1 MTAAMGAQP
10 LALEARNL
18 GRSYRRGQW
27 AVRHCDFTVPTGR
40 ICGVVGPNGAG
51 KSTLLAL
58 AARLLTPSEG
68 ELRVLGE
75 PVSSPATPE
84 LRAGV
89 AHVTQEKPL
98 YRTFT
103 VADTLRMGRELNP
116 SWDEAT
122 AQRVVE
128 LGELRPDARVGRLSG
143 GQRSRVA
150 LALALGKR
158 AQLLLLDEPFADL
171 DPLARHDLT
180 GLLLAQAAEHGTTVV
195 ISSHLLA
202 ELEDVV
208 DHVLLVQSG
217 RIRLAGDLD
226 ELLDGHR
233 LVAGLADAERPAGT
247 VVEWRVTGRQATGLI
262 RTDPT
267 GPPPEAL
274 SESWDATRPRLEDL
288 LLAHLRNPAEPGP
301 PDPESVSTD
310 RLSNTSEA
318 AA

>member
-1 MTAAMGAQP
+1 MTEAMGTP
-10 LALEARNL
+10 LALEAKDL
-18 GRSYRRGQW
+18 GWAYRRNQW

-40 ICGVVGPNGAG
+40 VCGVVGPNGAG
-51 KSTLLAL
+51 KSTLLGL
-58 AARLLTPSEG
+58 AARLFAPSEG

-75 PVSSPATPE
+75 SVTGPAAPE
-84 LRAGV
+84 LRAKV
-89 AHVTQEKPL
+89 AYVTQEKPL

-116 SWDEAT
+116 SWDQAT

-150 LALALGKR
+150 LAMALGKR
-158 AQLLLLDEPFADL
+158 AELLLLDEPFADL

-180 GLLLAQAAEHGTTVV
+180 GLLLAQAAERGTTVV
-195 ISSHLLA
+195 ISSHLMS
-202 ELEDVV
+202 ELEEVV

-217 RIRLAGDLD
+217 RVRLAGDLD

-233 LVAGLADAERPAGT
+233 LVAGLADAERPAGK
-247 VVEWRVTGRQATGLI
+247 VIEWRVTGRQATGLI
-262 RTDPT
+262 RTDPA
-267 GPPPEAL
+267 GPPTGDLP
-274 SESWDATRPRLEDL
+274 ESWDATRPRLEEL
-288 LLAHLRNPAEPGP
+288 LLAHLRNPAEAGTPG
-301 PDPESVSTD
+301 D
-310 RLSNTSEA
+310 RLSTISEA